1 MPVDVVELLGQLG
14 LTEYEAKTLSTLF
27 KLRETE
33 APEISR
39 LAQVPK
45 TRVYDVLERLTKK
58 GLVIEIYGR
67 PKKYR
72 VLEPEA
78 VFEELIRGK
87 KTEISELEDKSKKA
101 KNFLLS
107 TKSPEDLLEN
117 GEKVMK
123 VKDRNDFLR
132 ILAQEIDSAKSE
144 VVAFS
149 RLEDQNS
156 ALSSPFLKDSFKNAL
171 DRKVSVKMLSRAPK
185 AMAGE
190 IKAMAKH
197 GLDFKDH
204 DHGMNA
210 YVIDG
215 RKVILA
221 LSDFSKEKPEYHFT
235 IWNNHRPMAA
245 AMQKY
250 FDHCWQQGKEV

>member
-1 MPVDVVELLGQLG
+1 MVAEAVDLLEQLG

-27 KLRETE
+27 KLKETE

-72 VLEPEA
+72 VIEPA
-78 VFEELIRGK
+78 SVFEELIKQK
-87 KTEISELEDKSKKA
+87 KSEIKKLEEKTTELKQFFGNVKVNEEEA
-101 KNFLLS
+101 
-107 TKSPEDLLEN
+107 

-123 VKDRNDFLR
+123 VKDKNDFLK
-132 ILAQEIDSAKSE
+132 ILAQEIDSAKNE
-144 VVAFS
+144 VIAFAK
-149 RLEDQNS
+149 LDENQ
-156 ALSSPFLKDSFKNAL
+156 ALLKEALHNAIG
-171 DRKVSVKMLSRAPK
+171 RKVSVKMLSKVPK
-185 AMAGE
+185 ALFTE
-190 IKAMAKH
+190 AKVLSKK
-197 GLDFKDH
+197 GISLKDH
-204 DHGMNA
+204 DHGINA
-210 YVIDG
+210 YIIDG
-215 RKVILA
+215 KKVILA

-235 IWNNHRPMAA
+235 IWNNHKPIVNV
-245 AMQKY
+245 MQKY

>member
-1 MPVDVVELLGQLG
+1 MAAESIELLEQLG

-27 KLRETE
+27 RLKETE

-45 TRVYDVLERLTKK
+45 TRVYDVLERLTKR

-72 VLEPEA
+72 VMEPET
-78 VFEELIRGK
+78 VFEELINGK
-87 KTEISELEDKSKKA
+87 KAEIKGLEEKARLVKNLFGNVKLSEEES
-101 KNFLLS
+101 
-107 TKSPEDLLEN
+107 

-123 VKDRNDFLR
+123 VKDKTDFLR

-149 RLEDQNS
+149 KLDENQAILKE
-156 ALSSPFLKDSFKNAL
+156 ALHNAL
-171 DRKVSVKMLSRAPK
+171 ERNVNVKMLSKVPK
-185 AMAGE
+185 SLSAEARLFSKNGMS
-190 IKAMAKH
+190 
-197 GLDFKDH
+197 LRDH

-210 YVIDG
+210 YIIDG
-215 RKVILA
+215 KKVILA

-235 IWNNHRPMAA
+235 IWNNHKPMVNV
-245 AMQKY
+245 MQKY
-250 FDHCWQQGKEV
+250 FDHCWAQGKDV

>member
-1 MPVDVVELLGQLG
+1 MAVDVVEILGQLG

-78 VFEELIRGK
+78 VFEELMKGK
-87 KTEISELEDKSKKA
+87 KQELSDLEEKSRKARALLVSSKDSEIE
-101 KNFLLS
+101 
-107 TKSPEDLLEN
+107 EN

-123 VKDRNDFLR
+123 VKEKTDFLR

-171 DRKVSVKMLSRAPK
+171 QRKVKVRMLSKAPK
-185 AMAGE
+185 AIAHE
-190 IKAMAKH
+190 IKSMAKH
-197 GLDFKDH
+197 GLDFKEH

-210 YVIDG
+210 YLIDG
-215 RKVILA
+215 KKVILA

-235 IWNNHRPMAA
+235 IWNSHKPMAN

-250 FDHCWQQGKEV
+250 FDHCWTQGKEL